1 MTGIQL
7 KAIRERLGLSAAVF
21 DDHSA
26 IKAVDRRKYEAACA
40 RRTAYSDI
48 HRATCSQVLDERQ
61 PGSVAGLITLTAL
74 EVERSPSPA
83 ETDRLGH

>member
-40 RRTAYSDI
+40 RRTYSDT
-48 HRATCSQVLDERQ
+48 HRATCSQWRMVHREKRK
-61 PGSVAGLITLTAL
+61 
-74 EVERSPSPA
+74 
-83 ETDRLGH
+83 GHSCKQ

>member
-40 RRTAYSDI
+40 RRTYSDT
-48 HRATCSQVLDERQ
+48 HRATCSHVLDERH

-74 EVERSPSPA
+74 ES
-83 ETDRLGH
+83 